1 MKLSKDVLALN
12 PDLAE
17 LSDARPAGSRRK
29 KHSNPGERISALQA
43 ACERY
48 GWCCLMS
55 DGREWWFCKPSA
67 GAETAHYDSY
77 DALLD
82 AMYRGDLGS
91 APGFAERDRR

>member
-12 PDLAE
+12 PALAE
-17 LSDARPAGSRRK
+17 LSDARPAGSRRTK
-29 KHSNPGERISALQA
+29 RSNPGERISALQA

-48 GWCCLMS
+48 GWCCLHCN
-55 DGREWWFCKPSA
+55 GTEWWFGHYS
-67 GAETAHYDSY
+67 GAATPRYPTY

-91 APGFAERDRR
+91 APGFSTSERR